1 MSNPYSS
8 KETAIANT
16 EKMIADGKFAV
27 ETDSCGY
34 VWIYTGNS
42 QDKYSIYASSLEDA
56 VLAFATD
63 RARFLGYAWAW
74 DVQLK
79 RCR

>member
-16 EKMIADGKFAV
+16 EKMIADGKLAV
-27 ETDSCGY
+27 ETDSDGY

-42 QDKYSIYASSLEDA
+42 QDKYSIYAGSLGAA

-63 RARFLGYAWAW
+63 RARLLGYTWAW
-74 DVQLK
+74 DVHLE